1 MTGERLD
8 IILMSFQA
16 CEDILNQSSPIQLE
30 TVDFLQYGTIPYYP
44 WKPLPFTSLVD
55 LTNQLFTSSVSH
67 FIRLF
72 ATRFFWNPYLPPF
85 WQIAC
90 PLLFNWI
97 TFSLSPSSVHLTLTH
112 EFVSNLHFTF
122 SASLSELGSVFASPP
137 KPESI
142 SVSQHELIASLNLCL
157 NLSFSVVTA

>member
-55 LTNQLFTSSVSH
+55 LTNQLFTSSVSQH
-67 FIRLF
+67 IRFFAARLF
-72 ATRFFWNPYLPPF
+72 
-85 WQIAC
+85 
-90 PLLFNWI
+90 
-97 TFSLSPSSVHLTLTH
+97 
-112 EFVSNLHFTF
+112 
-122 SASLSELGSVFASPP
+122 
-137 KPESI
+137 
-142 SVSQHELIASLNLCL
+142 
-157 NLSFSVVTA
+157 